1 MIADL
6 HAHYPMHVLNDVD
19 QRTALERMRQ
29 IAGRPGLGEKGK
41 ALIVWVVSL
50 FFNNRN
56 PFSGY
61 RIPSPESMRTGGV
74 GLAMSVL
81 YEPFDEVDLERPYT
95 APPDPS
101 YFPKL
106 LKSLEAIE
114 DEVKSHNRA
123 LVRLVHNRA
132 ELDSALTDGAIA
144 LVHSVEGGFSLG
156 DGGPAQV
163 EANVAELANRGVGYV
178 TVAHLLYRQ
187 VATNAP
193 ALPFMSDSTYNRLF
207 PQPQG
212 VGLTTE
218 GIAAIRAMVK
228 NRVLIDISHM
238 RPDAVEK
245 TFRVLDQ
252 SDVDPN
258 CEMPVVAT
266 HAGYRFGEQQ
276 YMLDRDTILQI
287 KRRKGVVGLIMAQHQ
302 LNEKVLPDG
311 QKFTKNWDEAFKVI
325 CTHIDKI
332 AEITGSH
339 EYTAL
344 GTDFDG
350 FIKPTMTGLE
360 KISDLK
366 TLEDALKGKYGAAD
380 AELITSKNALRVLR
394 QLWP

>member
-6 HAHYPMHVLNDVD
+6 HAHYPMHVLNGVD
-19 QRTALERMRQ
+19 QRTALERMRR

-41 ALIVWVVSL
+41 ALIVWLVSL

-61 RIPSPESMRTGGV
+61 RIPSPESMHAGGV

-81 YEPFDEVDLERPYT
+81 YEPFEEIDLERPYT

-106 LKSLEAIE
+106 LKSLEAVE
-114 DEVKSHNRA
+114 DEVQSHDRG

-132 ELDSALTDGAIA
+132 ELEGALTDGAIA

-163 EANVAELANRGVGYV
+163 EANVDELAKKGVAYV
-178 TVAHLLYRQ
+178 TVAHLFYRQ

-193 ALPFMSDSTYNRLF
+193 ALPFMTDSTYNRLF
-207 PQPQG
+207 PQPE
-212 VGLTTE
+212 VGLTEE
-218 GIAAIRAMVK
+218 GIAAIRAMIK

-238 RPDAVEK
+238 RPDAVAQ

-252 SDVDPN
+252 PDVDPN

-266 HAGYRFGEQQ
+266 HAGYRFGQQQ

-287 KRRKGVVGLIMAQHQ
+287 KRRKGVIGLIMAQHQ
-302 LNEKVLPDG
+302 LNENVLQG
-311 QKFTKNWDEAFKVI
+311 KKFTESFEEAFGVI
-325 CTHIDKI
+325 CAHIDKI

-339 EYTAL
+339 KYVAL

-360 KISDLK
+360 TMADLK
-366 TLEDALKGKYGAAD
+366 TLEKALKEKYKAD